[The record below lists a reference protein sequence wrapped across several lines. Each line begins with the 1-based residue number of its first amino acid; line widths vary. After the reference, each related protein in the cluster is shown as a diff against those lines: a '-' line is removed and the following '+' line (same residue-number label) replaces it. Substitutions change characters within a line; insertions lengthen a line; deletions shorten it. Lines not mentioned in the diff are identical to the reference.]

1 MSRFFCPKI
10 GRKLEGPCLKP
21 LSESG
26 IVVLGSR
33 GLHMQGDEPMVTGG
47 LDGEAENI
55 RKPEGLGIPW
65 EWLTR

>member
-1 MSRFFCPKI
+1 
-10 GRKLEGPCLKP
+10 
-21 LSESG
+21 
-26 IVVLGSR
+26 
-33 GLHMQGDEPMVTGG
+33 MQGDEPMVTGG